1 MSGFLEKTNRKKRA
15 TNKSS
20 TRHAG
25 RFQMMPT
32 FAPLIRIILDETPA
46 YGRPSIELNAQGG
59 FFGVWFS
66 GVGFPNNMAWKL

>member
-46 YGRPSIELNAQGG
+46 CGYPLD
-59 FFGVWFS
+59 
-66 GVGFPNNMAWKL
+66 